1 MFFSII
7 VRVYGEK
14 LNYCCPHYMPASL
27 KGKQVNV
34 VTKQRG
40 KIKSNE
46 VEDFNSSQ
54 QYNYLSLSFIIFLD
68 LVTFIYY
75 C

>member
-1 MFFSII
+1 
-7 VRVYGEK
+7 
-14 LNYCCPHYMPASL
+14 MPASL